1 MSRIDSERVPHGLE
15 LVIDFVNTLDVET
28 AVDSIADPAEL
39 GAWLA
44 ERGLLVERGAISP
57 REHAAALR
65 LREALRQLMLANNE
79 RDGDVGAA
87 WSELDRTAR
96 VGELAVHFTTAG
108 AVNVAPG
115 AAGVAGALSKLLAPV
130 AAALADGSWAR
141 VKACRAALC
150 EWAFY
155 DRSRNRSGVW
165 CDMAVCGNRT
175 KVRAYRS
182 RGTAKSSG

>member
-1 MSRIDSERVPHGLE
+1 VSSTDSKHAPHRLD

-28 AVDSIADPAEL
+28 AADSIAHPEEL
-39 GAWLA
+39 GPWLA
-44 ERGLLVERGAISP
+44 EHGLPVERAAISP

-65 LREALRQLMLANNE
+65 LREALRELTLANNE
-79 RDGDVGAA
+79 RNGDVSAA
-87 WSELDRTAR
+87 WSELERTAR
-96 VGELAVHFTTAG
+96 DGELAVHFTREG
-108 AVNVAPG
+108 ALSVAPG
-115 AAGVAGALSKLLAPV
+115 ASGVAGALSRLLVPV
-130 AAALADGSWAR
+130 AAGLTDGSWAR
-141 VKACRAALC
+141 VKACRAATC

-182 RGTAKSSG
+182 RGTAKSSR